1 MNSYSDAAWRPQV
14 VALDIDGTLVDHA
27 GVLPEQMRRTIRRVV
42 MTGVPVVLTTGRS
55 WHATRPVFEALGLPP
70 GPAVAS
76 NGAVIVNFP
85 PFELQQ
91 VTTFDPSEAIA
102 KVLAEHPSAAIAAE
116 VIGQGY
122 RVSKRFPDGDLH
134 GEIEVVSVDDL
145 AGSDVTRIVV
155 RDPEASDRE
164 FIALADRLGLHGVS
178 YFVGWSAWL
187 DIAPEGV
194 NKATALASVVETLG
208 VAADDVLA
216 IGDGRNDI
224 EMLTWAGRGVAV
236 GDACD
241 EVRAAADHVTGCFLD
256 GGTIEELELWFGSS
270 TRGRS
275 MGRAVAAC

>member
-1 MNSYSDAAWRPQV
+1 M
-14 VALDIDGTLVDHA
+14 
-27 GVLPEQMRRTIRRVV
+27 
-42 MTGVPVVLTTGRS
+42 
-55 WHATRPVFEALGLPP
+55 
-70 GPAVAS
+70 
-76 NGAVIVNFP
+76 
-85 PFELQQ
+85 
-91 VTTFDPSEAIA
+91 
-102 KVLAEHPSAAIAAE
+102 
-116 VIGQGY
+116 
-122 RVSKRFPDGDLH
+122 
-134 GEIEVVSVDDL
+134 
-145 AGSDVTRIVV
+145 TRIVV